1 MFKPNEL
8 ERFSMILEPQMRA
21 MEERIMAD
29 VVRRLKINGEI
40 TRAAD
45 WQIHRAYEL
54 GLSKRKV
61 TKIIQQEMGLSYKEV
76 KTMYRQ
82 VVQMGYSRDAALYKY
97 KGVAQ
102 IPFKDNEGLQQ
113 LISAVAMQT
122 YENMQNIT
130 QSLGFAVR
138 EGGKLV
144 FSPLADYYQQTLD
157 GAMLDIVSGAFDYNT
172 VLKRVV
178 GEMTNSGLRTI
189 DYATGWKNRVD
200 VAARR
205 AVMTGI
211 SQITAKVNDDNAK
224 ALGADHFE
232 IEWHSGYRPEHWWGG
247 MVVTKEE
254 LYSKCGLGTVTGL
267 CGVNCYHDYYPFI
280 PGISER
286 SYTDEE
292 LADLDRK
299 EKEKVEFGGKKYNKY
314 EATQHQRKL
323 ETTMRAQRE
332 KISLLKEGG
341 ADEQD
346 IINARAQYR
355 VTSAEY
361 ARFSKAMGIPQ
372 QRERV
377 YIDGLGNI
385 GAGKYT
391 PAQKI
396 PQIVPSPIGAKVTG
410 KVTDAEREQLLR
422 VPVRTKPASRPQ
434 LDFMS
439 NSIRLKYA
447 DNVTDVKVGS
457 NEIPTYKV
465 NKSQFNL
472 YAEISEKKKSRA
484 VRICERNLR
493 AIQDELPDDFI
504 MPDVVVVDFHKYHF
518 DEVRDQY
525 GEIVGYRDAI
535 GGHDPTSGKVFIN
548 SKYDS
553 YKKILEYV
561 NREPGRFANKTIYAP
576 YLHELG
582 HKYYEDCVKSLA
594 FSENIEYNKAKSI
607 INHRIY
613 DYITD
618 NNLSDQIEINV
629 SKYAFTNYEKDNF
642 SDLIAE
648 CFSVEKSNAFA
659 HDILKLLKG

>member
-8 ERFSMILEPQMRA
+8 ERFSMMLEPQMRA

-82 VVQMGYSRDAALYKY
+82 VVQMGYSRDEKLYKY

-102 IPFKDNEGLQQ
+102 IPFEENAGLQQ
-113 LISAVAMQT
+113 LISAVATQT
-122 YENMQNIT
+122 YENLQNIT
-130 QSLGFAVR
+130 QSLGFAAR
-138 EGGKLV
+138 GEGGKLV
-144 FSPLADYYQQTLD
+144 FKPLADYYQQTLD
-157 GAMLDIVSGAFDYNT
+157 AAMLDIASGAFDYNT
-172 VLKRVV
+172 VLKRTVS
-178 GEMTNSGLRTI
+178 EMTNSGLRTI
-189 DYATGWKNRVD
+189 DYATGWKNRVN
-200 VAARR
+200 VATRR
-205 AVMTGI
+205 AVMTGM
-211 SQITAKVNDDNAK
+211 SQLTAKVNDDNAK
-224 ALGADHFE
+224 ALGTDHFE
-232 IEWHSGYRPEHWWGG
+232 IEWHSGFRPEHWWGG
-247 MVVTKEE
+247 KVFTKEE
-254 LYSKCGLGTVTGL
+254 LYSVCGLGEVTGL
-267 CGVNCYHDYYPFI
+267 CGVNCYHDYYPFL

-361 ARFSKAMGIPQ
+361 ARFSKAMELPQ

-377 YIDGLGNI
+377 YVDGLGNI

-396 PQIVPSPIGAKVTG
+396 PQIVPSPIGAKVMG
-410 KVTDAEREQLLR
+410 KVSDVERDKL
-422 VPVRTKPASRPQ
+422 
-434 LDFMS
+434 
-439 NSIRLKYA
+439 LKYPVF
-447 DNVTDVKVGS
+447 DVTQVYKSQATPKKGS
-457 NEIPTYKV
+457 VIFEKDYDALTNKEEVRFSQWLFNNYGGKIELLKEV
-465 NKSQFNL
+465 NKNKISTPDYRWNGKLWDLKSVTTEKAALSQVRKGLKQIYDNPGGIIL
-472 YAEISEKKKSRA
+472 NYGDNDVLISKVLENIDTRMRSYNGAPVDVMIVKK
-484 VRICERNLR
+484 
-493 AIQDELPDDFI
+493 
-504 MPDVVVVDFHKYHF
+504 
-518 DEVRDQY
+518 
-525 GEIVGYRDAI
+525 
-535 GGHDPTSGKVFIN
+535 
-548 SKYDS
+548 
-553 YKKILEYV
+553 
-561 NREPGRFANKTIYAP
+561 NKTILIYR
-576 YLHELG
+576 YNG
-582 HKYYEDCVKSLA
+582 HKK
-594 FSENIEYNKAKSI
+594 
-607 INHRIY
+607 
-613 DYITD
+613 
-618 NNLSDQIEINV
+618 
-629 SKYAFTNYEKDNF
+629 
-642 SDLIAE
+642 
-648 CFSVEKSNAFA
+648 
-659 HDILKLLKG
+659 